1 MHPFLSPENF
11 KKTLRCFHVSRAQ
24 RKGELGTNALILE
37 RMSWLLSHCELS
49 NSTRKTLKQALRCSS
64 NLSDGVMGQR
74 L

>member
-37 RMSWLLSHCELS
+37 RMSFTISLRIIKF
-49 NSTRKTLKQALRCSS
+49 NKKDTKTSP
-64 NLSDGVMGQR
+64 
-74 L
+74 